1 VIIISRILKIL
12 TISRYKVNNE
22 LHENLSSPVISK
34 RSSIKKILNILLL
47 RQKELLIRGE
57 DLSPK
62 KVPQWIKIRHKKLIT
77 KISLNKG
84 NILRV
89 ISSDDHVVHVKKKKS
104 LTMRWHVDKK
114 SRIMS
119 ATEKTS
125 GSDHRGKT
133 LKPSMRSLLKA
144 IKGATKVTNHTL
156 RDKIH
161 RWWAHVNILTQ
172 LNIKKDILHIK
183 LRDGP
188 LPNRSYSKKSVNGC
202 HMSNKSKS
210 FTIIMTL
217 LIENHEQRDESYNAQ
232 ENHQSES

>member
-1 VIIISRILKIL
+1 
-12 TISRYKVNNE
+12 
-22 LHENLSSPVISK
+22 
-34 RSSIKKILNILLL
+34 
-47 RQKELLIRGE
+47 
-57 DLSPK
+57 
-62 KVPQWIKIRHKKLIT
+62 
-77 KISLNKG
+77 
-84 NILRV
+84 
-89 ISSDDHVVHVKKKKS
+89 
-104 LTMRWHVDKK
+104 VDKK

-125 GSDHRGKT
+125 ASDHRGKT

-210 FTIIMTL
+210 LTIIMTL
-217 LIENHEQRDESYNAQ
+217 LILKTTSNETSLITLKRTIRASLNLIDPLTSDHMNT
-232 ENHQSES
+232 